1 MSQVFTDFSLLT
13 RASTESRIVHA
24 GEHIFRQGEAGTE
37 MFLVKSGAVDIR
49 RGNKTLETV
58 EAGGIFG
65 EMALI
70 DGSPRSA
77 DAIAHTD
84 AEIFPVGTRQFE
96 FMVAEAPYFA
106 TSVMSVMAKR
116 LRRANDDVDA

>member
-1 MSQVFTDFSLLT
+1 MSRVFTDFSLLT
-13 RASTESRIVHA
+13 RASAEARVVHA
-24 GEHIFRQGEAGTE
+24 GEPIFTEGESGSE

-49 RGNKTLETV
+49 RGNRTLETV

-84 AEIFPVGTRQFE
+84 AEIFPVSTRQFE
-96 FMVAEAPYFA
+96 FLVSEAPYFA
-106 TSVMSVMAKR
+106 TSVMSVMAQR
-116 LRRANDDVDA
+116 LRRANNDVDA